1 MQRELRQL
9 AHSLR
14 GDRERQG
21 DPPGGGVDARSSE
34 VSFELRLSLS
44 GAKSERNI

>member
-1 MQRELRQL
+1 MQLELRKL

-14 GDRERQG
+14 GERER
-21 DPPGGGVDARSSE
+21 DRAIPLGGVDAWSGE